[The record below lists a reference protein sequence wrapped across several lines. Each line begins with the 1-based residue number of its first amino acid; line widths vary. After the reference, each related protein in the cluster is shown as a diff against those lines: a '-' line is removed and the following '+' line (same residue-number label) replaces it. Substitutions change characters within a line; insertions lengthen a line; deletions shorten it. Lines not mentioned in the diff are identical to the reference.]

1 MRQKLVAV
9 ALAALAPVV
18 AMLAYN
24 EYALREQRSQEIHD
38 SASQAARQAASEVE
52 RIIEGV
58 HALLVSVTAMPSVL
72 DLDVPECK
80 RALRSVADRVD
91 NIRAIF
97 VVDLDGNAI
106 CSSLD
111 PASGTR
117 FADRAYFQQAVAT
130 KDFVVGTYTS
140 SRISGAA
147 VLPLAMP
154 LLEAG
159 SVRAVVVSGIRLD
172 WLQSRLTERGVS
184 PGNAVTIADGKGAIL
199 ARVPLPERFVG
210 TVIPDE
216 YRALIHAT
224 RPGVTTVKSQD
235 GTERILAY
243 RPIALPSSP
252 LYVSAGFSRE
262 EAFGSLNRATLMN
275 ALAICGGALAAFVMA
290 ILIGDRFIL
299 RPIGRISGVMD
310 RWREGDATARTGM
323 RTGDALANV
332 GATLDRLLDELEDRR
347 RRSEEAEEE
356 RRLLVGELAHR
367 VKNGF
372 SLVQAIASQT
382 FGRADPARYKSFS
395 QRLAALASTYDLILS
410 RETSSSSVADVVS
423 AALRAHIDPDEDR
436 IHVEG
441 PPVMLEADVALPLSL
456 VIHELAT
463 NATKYG
469 SLGSQHGRVEVQW
482 KCDGRNVILD
492 WTERGGPRVSAPTR
506 RGFGSV
512 LIERAF
518 PSKARAETRLDYRP
532 EGIAFQLIFLPE
544 PSAPSGEV

>member
-347 RRSEEAEEE
+347 RRSEEAETPAGRRTGTSRQEWLFAGASHRQPDVRSRRSGALQVIFAAAGGACLDLRPYPLE
-356 RRLLVGELAHR
+356 RDFLLICRRRRLGGTAGSHR
-367 VKNGF
+367 
-372 SLVQAIASQT
+372 
-382 FGRADPARYKSFS
+382 
-395 QRLAALASTYDLILS
+395 
-410 RETSSSSVADVVS
+410 
-423 AALRAHIDPDEDR
+423 
-436 IHVEG
+436 
-441 PPVMLEADVALPLSL
+441 
-456 VIHELAT
+456 
-463 NATKYG
+463 
-469 SLGSQHGRVEVQW
+469 
-482 KCDGRNVILD
+482 
-492 WTERGGPRVSAPTR
+492 PR
-506 RGFGSV
+506 
-512 LIERAF
+512 
-518 PSKARAETRLDYRP
+518 
-532 EGIAFQLIFLPE
+532 
-544 PSAPSGEV
+544 